1 MDARA
6 NPAPLG
12 LMGFGMTTVLLN
24 LHNAGFFELDDLII
38 AMGIFYGG
46 MAQVIAGIME
56 YRKGNTFGVTA
67 FTSYGFFWLTLVYII
82 LAGNADAL
90 TVGHDAAFMGWYL
103 FLWGVFT
110 AYMFVG
116 TLYKN
121 RALQVIFG
129 TLTILF
135 FLLAIGDWFG
145 WETVTKVAGYEGI
158 LCGFSAI
165 YLAAAEVLNDSA
177 GRTLLP
183 VGPVTPAQPK
193 PEPALSGPPPG
204 HPEKLEPHDLTAS
217 SN

>member
-1 MDARA
+1 MDDVRA

-24 LHNAGFFELDDLII
+24 FHNAGFFELDDLII

-46 MAQVIAGIME
+46 LAQVIAGIME
-56 YRKGNTFGVTA
+56 YRKGNTFGMTA

-82 LAGNADAL
+82 LAGNAESL
-90 TVGHDAAFMGWYL
+90 TVGHDSVFMGWYL
-103 FLWGVFT
+103 FMWGLFT

-116 TLYKN
+116 TLYKS
-121 RALQVIFG
+121 RALQVVFG

-145 WETVTKVAGYEGI
+145 LGTVTKIAGFEGI
-158 LCGFSAI
+158 LCGLSAI

-183 VGPVTPAQPK
+183 VGPVTPK
-193 PEPALSGPPPG
+193 PQVRRVLTGPPPG
-204 HPEKLEPHDLTAS
+204 HPETVEPRELVG
-217 SN
+217 